1 MRLLLLPLAALLLVA
16 AQPPEPEWRTAA
28 EYDVL
33 LRPWAYEPSIIRL
46 PAGRPVRLLFV
57 NQSPTEMAFGARE
70 FFRAARLHPRDSD
83 IVARGGLRLAP
94 GERRAV
100 ELVAPPGH
108 YHVRSFNLV
117 HRLLGMSGE
126 IVVEEGLNIP

>member
-16 AQPPEPEWRTAA
+16 AQPPEPEWRTAV

-33 LRPWAYEPSIIRL
+33 LRPWAYEPNPILL

-57 NQSPTEMAFGARE
+57 NQSPATMAFGARA
-70 FFRAARLHPRDSD
+70 FFRAARLRPRDSD
-83 IVARGGLRLAP
+83 IVARGGFRLAP

-100 ELVAPPGH
+100 EVVAPPGR
-108 YHVRSFNLV
+108 YRARSFNLF
-117 HRLLGMSGE
+117 HRLLGMSAE
-126 IVVEEGLNIP
+126 IIVEEGLNVP

>member
-16 AQPPEPEWRTAA
+16 AQPPEPEWRTAV

-33 LRPWAYEPSIIRL
+33 LRPWAYEPNIIRL
-46 PAGRPVRLLFV
+46 PAGRPVRLYFV
-57 NQSPTEMAFGARE
+57 NQSPATMAFGARD
-70 FFRAARLHPRDSD
+70 FFRAARLHPRDAD
-83 IVARGGLRLAP
+83 IAARGGFRLAP

-108 YHVRSFNLV
+108 YRVRSFNLL
-117 HRLLGMSGE
+117 HRLLGMSAE
-126 IVVEEGLNIP
+126 IVVE